1 MTSDGPDSGLATVG
15 TMTPGDG
22 VDRSTVTAPTD
33 EDTLDLNTVRSWFP
47 GLEDTTFL
55 DAACVSLAPIQARDA
70 VAAVAEETLRCRQRD
85 ASAHHVA
92 MDELRRRAVPQVAR
106 LLGTDEGHVALVE
119 STTHGLGIAAAAIPL
134 RPGDEVLIPD
144 TEFLQVAIPWV
155 KRAERDGSVVRPVR
169 SRGGILDLAAFE
181 AAMTARTRVVCCS
194 TVQWSSGYRVDVGGL
209 SELCRSRDVWLVA
222 DVIQEVGA
230 MRVDVAERPADFV
243 VAGGHKWLNSPFG
256 CGFLAVSD
264 RVLAELEPPTYGY
277 LSLEEPEGGWPRY
290 FGTPTITPFR
300 DYRFPRTARSF
311 EIGGTSNYPGAAG
324 LEASL
329 RIINDLGPSAIEA
342 HIRRLTDLLR
352 AELEAAGA
360 RLVGDGSASARSG
373 ITVFRWHDTPEEDEA
388 LLQRLL
394 DHRILVSIRYT
405 AGVGGLRVSTH
416 FYNSEDDVHRLV
428 EALRRLG

>member
-1 MTSDGPDSGLATVG
+1 M
-15 TMTPGDG
+15 
-22 VDRSTVTAPTD
+22 TAPTD
-33 EDTLDLNTVRSWFP
+33 AQTFDPDTVRNWFP
-47 GLEDTTFL
+47 GLEGTTFL
-55 DAACVSLAPIQARDA
+55 DAACVGLAPIQA
-70 VAAVAEETLRCRQRD
+70 AEAIERFVEASLGCRERD

-92 MDELRRRAVPQVAR
+92 MDELRRRAIPQVAR
-106 LLGTDEGHVALVE
+106 LLNTSEDNVALVE

-155 KRAERDGSVVRPVR
+155 KRAERDRIVVRPVP
-169 SRGGILDLAAFE
+169 SQDGVLDLSSFE
-181 AAMTARTRVVCCS
+181 AAMTPRTRVVCCS
-194 TVQWSSGYRVDVGGL
+194 TVQWSSGYRIDMAGL
-209 SELCRSRDVWLVA
+209 SELCRDRDIWVVA

-230 MRVDVAERPADFV
+230 MRVDLTERPADFV
-243 VAGGHKWLNSPFG
+243 TAGGHKWLNAPFG
-256 CGFLAVSD
+256 CGFLALSD
-264 RVLAELEPPTYGY
+264 RVLAELEPPAYGY

-300 DYRFPRTARSF
+300 EYRFPRTARSF

-324 LEASL
+324 LEASVRL
-329 RIINDLGPSAIEA
+329 INDVGPRNIEN

-360 RLVGDGSASARSG
+360 RLIGDGSAGARSG
-373 ITVFRWHDTPEEDEA
+373 ITVFRRHDTPEQDEA

-394 DHRILVSIRYT
+394 DERILLSIRYT

-416 FYNSEDDVHRLV
+416 FYNTEDDVHRLV
-428 EALRRLG
+428 DAVRRLG

>member
-1 MTSDGPDSGLATVG
+1 
-15 TMTPGDG
+15 
-22 VDRSTVTAPTD
+22 VTTPTD
-33 EDTLDLNTVRSWFP
+33 AQTFDPDTVRSWFP
-47 GLEDTTFL
+47 GLEGTTFL
-55 DAACVSLAPIQARDA
+55 DAACVGLAPIQA
-70 VAAVAEETLRCRQRD
+70 AEAIERFVETSLGCRERD

-92 MDELRRRAVPQVAR
+92 MDELRRRAIPQVAR
-106 LLGTDEGHVALVE
+106 LLNTSEDNVALVE

-155 KRAERDGSVVRPVR
+155 KRAERDRIVVRPVP
-169 SRGGILDLAAFE
+169 SRDGVLDLSSFE
-181 AAMTARTRVVCCS
+181 AAMTPRTRVVCCS
-194 TVQWSSGYRVDVGGL
+194 TVQWSSGYRIDMAGL
-209 SELCRSRDVWLVA
+209 SELCRDRDIWVVA

-230 MRVDVAERPADFV
+230 MRVDLAERPADFV
-243 VAGGHKWLNSPFG
+243 TAGGHKWLNAPFG
-256 CGFLAVSD
+256 CGFLALSD
-264 RVLAELEPPTYGY
+264 RVLAELEPPAYGY

-300 DYRFPRTARSF
+300 EYRFPRTARSF

-324 LEASL
+324 LEASVRL
-329 RIINDLGPSAIEA
+329 INDVGARNIEN

-360 RLVGDGSASARSG
+360 RLIGDGSAGARSG
-373 ITVFRWHDTPEEDEA
+373 ITVFRRHETPEQDEA

-394 DHRILVSIRYT
+394 DERILLSIRYT

-416 FYNSEDDVHRLV
+416 FYNTEDDVHRLV
-428 EALRRLG
+428 DAVRRLG